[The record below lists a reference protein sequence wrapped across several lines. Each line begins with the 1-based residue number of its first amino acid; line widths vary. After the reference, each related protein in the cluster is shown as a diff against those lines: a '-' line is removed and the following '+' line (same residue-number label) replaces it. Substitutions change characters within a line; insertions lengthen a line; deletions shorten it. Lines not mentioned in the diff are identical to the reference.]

1 MILIVRKDTSP
12 ALGDIRSLSAGD
24 AIALTADARERK
36 DFGRIVDAIGS
47 AVSKGAE
54 VVWK

>member
-1 MILIVRKDTSP
+1 MILIIRKNTSP

>member
-1 MILIVRKDTSP
+1 MILIVTATTSP
-12 ALGDIRSLSAGD
+12 ALGNIRALSAGD

-54 VVWK
+54 VVWR